1 MLPILSP
8 LENLLTINITVLVP
22 HKYYCFSSFSLRK
35 RKGKVLQSIF
45 CFLFFFVRKFQGIEL
60 IYLFELSANISSAQ
74 NDWKGAWW
82 HSSLNVHSGSY
93 QSWRYS
99 YQS

>member
-8 LENLLTINITVLVP
+8 LENLLTVNITVLVP
-22 HKYYCFSSFSLRK
+22 SHSEKEKEKSFNLYFAS
-35 RKGKVLQSIF
+35 
-45 CFLFFFVRKFQGIEL
+45 FFFVHNFQGIEL
-60 IYLFELSANISSAQ
+60 IYLFELSANDSSAQ